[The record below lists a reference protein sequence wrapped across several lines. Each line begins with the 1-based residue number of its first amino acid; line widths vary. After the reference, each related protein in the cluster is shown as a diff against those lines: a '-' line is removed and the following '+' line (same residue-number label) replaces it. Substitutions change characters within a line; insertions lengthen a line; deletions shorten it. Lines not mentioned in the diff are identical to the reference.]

1 MTLGV
6 VLKGSWLSRRRL
18 RLLKAGNLLH
28 TDRLA
33 LALDGVCVF
42 PVLEPCRASRFQPR
56 MKTPAEFSSEPG
68 LPHCLSLPAP
78 PCLHLQP
85 PELLSVQFTQRCSCT
100 APHPGSGQALLSFCL
115 ELSSM
120 WCFLPACLLPGCSEV
135 TRQALVCLRILCVT
149 A

>member
-33 LALDGVCVF
+33 LALDGVCMF
-42 PVLEPCRASRFQPR
+42 PALEPCRASRFQPR
-56 MKTPAEFSSEPG
+56 MKTPAEFSAEPG
-68 LPHCLSLPAP
+68 LPHRLSLPAP

-100 APHPGSGQALLSFCL
+100 APPPWIWAGAAFLLSGTHLHVVF
-115 ELSSM
+115 
-120 WCFLPACLLPGCSEV
+120 PACLLPGCSEV